1 MLLTAASLGLRTISM
16 VFQVYLSNLVGA
28 AGIGLLQLTMSVGML
43 AGTVGTAGVRV
54 AAMYLCAEEHGH
66 RRPAGIRLAMRYCFF
81 YALLLSV
88 AAGLALIHF
97 STPLAENWI
106 QDSRAAAG
114 LRVFGAFLPISVLW
128 AVLDGYFTA
137 TGRIGRLVAVESGE
151 RIVSM
156 VLTVSLLRFWAGDDI
171 ERACCAMIFG
181 SGAASA
187 IGLLFILQLYWREQR
202 AIYTGREVRRSML
215 GRLLRLAIPVGF
227 NDILRGGLSTLEHLL
242 IPRGLARS
250 GSSSENAMAAYG
262 TIHGMVFPILMF
274 PAAVLFALSDLLVPE
289 LASCCARHSKRRIL
303 HMTDKCLRMGLLF
316 AAAVSGAIYCM
327 AGPLGW
333 SLYHSADTGYYLRV
347 FAPLIFILYMDT
359 IVDGMHKG
367 LGQQIHCVRYNTFT
381 SLLDVVLLFF
391 LLPRFGIAGYFFSFT
406 ATHAVNF
413 YLSIARLVKFTGY
426 APPLGYVLKILLS
439 ALFSIFLTNQLVT
452 GWTALPGWL
461 FCLLA
466 AGVYLAV
473 LTLLVALSRACSA
486 EDWRWLW
493 NTIRGKSTA
502 MVED

>member
-43 AGTVGTAGVRV
+43 AGTLGTAGVRV

-202 AIYTGREVRRSML
+202 AIYTGRDVRRSML
-215 GRLLRLAIPVGF
+215 GRLLRL
-227 NDILRGGLSTLEHLL
+227 SL
-242 IPRGLARS
+242 IHI
-250 GSSSENAMAAYG
+250 SEP
-262 TIHGMVFPILMF
+262 TRP
-274 PAAVLFALSDLLVPE
+274 
-289 LASCCARHSKRRIL
+289 
-303 HMTDKCLRMGLLF
+303 
-316 AAAVSGAIYCM
+316 
-327 AGPLGW
+327 
-333 SLYHSADTGYYLRV
+333 
-347 FAPLIFILYMDT
+347 
-359 IVDGMHKG
+359 
-367 LGQQIHCVRYNTFT
+367 
-381 SLLDVVLLFF
+381 
-391 LLPRFGIAGYFFSFT
+391 
-406 ATHAVNF
+406 
-413 YLSIARLVKFTGY
+413 
-426 APPLGYVLKILLS
+426 
-439 ALFSIFLTNQLVT
+439 
-452 GWTALPGWL
+452 
-461 FCLLA
+461 
-466 AGVYLAV
+466 
-473 LTLLVALSRACSA
+473 
-486 EDWRWLW
+486 
-493 NTIRGKSTA
+493 
-502 MVED
+502 